1 MTDRLTELEG
11 ELEEDAWGEDS
22 LTELSSTLSKGQN
35 DVCDAVEE
43 PDLGEARGKLEGVV
57 EQLEGL
63 KSAYEKRVEGLQAQR
78 RERSVEGIEEEHL
91 GERFDELIKDLEG
104 KINQVNG
111 DIDLVQEEINFIDKS
126 EQASLEF
133 NNERR
138 RLSVGYDG
146 CQERLQ
152 MCGDIKT
159 EYESTLS
166 SIQERCG
173 SLKREVGR
181 IGTLEAMGKAE
192 NDVEELV
199 SQQGNLASIRSGFDT
214 EQEGLNGDVTGFKEQ
229 SGRYVVDR
237 DRYLEHVGKLRRGE
251 VL

>member
-1 MTDRLTELEG
+1 MIELGQIQPRRDKLTDALTVLKR
-11 ELEEDAWGEDS
+11 ELEEDAWGDDS

-35 DVCDAVEE
+35 DVCDAVAVS
-43 PDLGEARGKLEGVV
+43 DLGEAKGELEGVV

-63 KSAYEKRVEGLQAQR
+63 KSAYETRIEGLQAQR
-78 RERSVEGIEEEHL
+78 RERSAEGIEEEHL
-91 GERFDELIKDLEG
+91 QKRFDKLIEGLEG

-152 MCGDIKT
+152 MCGDIKKK
-159 EYESTLS
+159 YESTLS

-173 SLKREVGR
+173 NLKREVGR

-214 EQEGLNGDVTGFKEQ
+214 EQ
-229 SGRYVVDR
+229 GRIEWGYN
-237 DRYLEHVGKLRRGE
+237 EF
-251 VL
+251 